1 MAITISYT
9 SNNFTPGTDTTQSTQ
24 VLRGKLTF
32 TGSYPGTPGDTLNFT
47 THAVGVANPLVSN
60 QRPLSVTFWEEPA
73 SGTAIA
79 GVAGLM
85 SYRNVNAKPTAA
97 NGVVSIVTGASISGT
112 TVTAGTE
119 LGSGA
124 YSATVTGATVLF
136 EAIFVL
142 GR

>member
-1 MAITISYT
+1 MAISISYT
-9 SNNFTPGTDTTQSTQ
+9 ANVYTPGNDTTMATQ
-24 VLRGKLTF
+24 VIRGKLTF
-32 TGSYPGTPGDTLNFT
+32 SGSYPGTPGDTLNFS
-47 THAVGVANPLVSN
+47 THAVGVANPIVSN

-73 SGTAIA
+73 SGTAIV

-85 SYRNVNAKPTAA
+85 SYRNVSAKPTNA

-124 YSATVTGATVLF
+124 YSATITAATVLF

>member
-1 MAITISYT
+1 MAIAVTLT
-9 SNNFTPGTDTTQSTQ
+9 SNNFTPGNDTTQATQ
-24 VLRGKLTF
+24 VIRGKLVF
-32 TGSYPGTPGDTLNFT
+32 SGSYTLGGDTLDFT
-47 THAVGVANPLVSN
+47 KHTTGVAGLTSTN

-85 SYRNVNAKPTAA
+85 GYRNVSAKPNAS
-97 NGVVSIVTGASISGT
+97 NGVVQIVTGASISGT

-119 LGSGA
+119 LGAGA
-124 YSATVTGATVLF
+124 YSATITGAVVLF